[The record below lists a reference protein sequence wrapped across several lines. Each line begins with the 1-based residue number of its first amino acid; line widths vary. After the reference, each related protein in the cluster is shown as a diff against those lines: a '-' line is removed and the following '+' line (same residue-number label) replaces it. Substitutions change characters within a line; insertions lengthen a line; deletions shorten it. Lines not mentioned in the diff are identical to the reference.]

1 MTTDLAS
8 TLDTAGNI
16 DAVADLARAGTI
28 PHNLALGSYYVV
40 QGGDGQVTEI
50 DLTGERH
57 NPTIRP
63 RRIKQ
68 TVQLDHTDS
77 LLDYWS
83 KHAGQTSEL
92 YANRTD
98 RTITAIIDAH
108 DVAGANPDVRPDWQ
122 GHRAVLTLAHHD
134 ALRAW
139 MGCDG
144 KLLEQ
149 EAFVDFLDEHSLWIA
164 DPAPAVLVGI
174 VRELRGSVGGEFE
187 MTYDPATGSRTAAF
201 SKQIKTKTVSG
212 EIDLPES
219 FTLRLPA
226 WRGAT
231 DTVDIAAKL
240 RIRIPQ
246 DRLHI
251 GYKLIN
257 LTELVDSAFAAEV
270 ARIGSE
276 TGTQV
281 WYGSA
286 PREASV

>member
-77 LLDYWS
+77 LLDYWR
-83 KHAGQTSEL
+83 KHADEKSEL

-98 RTITAIIDAH
+98 RTVTAIIDAN
-108 DVAGANPDVRPDWQ
+108 DTATNDSDRPDWQ
-122 GHRAVLTLAHHD
+122 GHRAVLTLDYHD
-134 ALRAW
+134 ALKAW
-139 MGCDG
+139 MGCNG

-149 EAFVDFLDEHSLWIA
+149 EAFVDFLDEQSLWIA
-164 DPAPAVLVGI
+164 DPTPAVLLQI
-174 VRELRGSVGGEFE
+174 VRELRGSVGGDFE

-201 SKQIKTKTVSG
+201 SKQIKTRTVTG
-212 EIDLPES
+212 DIDLPES

-231 DTVDIAAKL
+231 DTVDITAKL

-257 LTELVDSAFAAEV
+257 LTELIDTAFAGEV
-270 ARIGSE
+270 ARVAEE
-276 TGTQV
+276 TGRQV